1 MDNEKVKI
9 YNEIM
14 EDIVDRTNGEWD
26 KMGYTDKVMTVSI
39 MKELKAEMDRYLK
52 EQYPIV
58 KMWASLSLEDIRI
71 SETEPDFSSF
81 EDNIETL
88 DKFNRVYANL

>member
-26 KMGYTDKVMTVSI
+26 KMGYTDKVITVSI
-39 MKELKAEMDRYLK
+39 MKELKNEMDRYLK
-52 EQYPIV
+52 EEYPIV
-58 KMWASLSLEDIRI
+58 KMWSSLSIEDIRL
-71 SETEPDFSSF
+71 SCTEPDFNM
-81 EDNIETL
+81 DNIETL
-88 DKFNRVYANL
+88 DKFNSVHNL